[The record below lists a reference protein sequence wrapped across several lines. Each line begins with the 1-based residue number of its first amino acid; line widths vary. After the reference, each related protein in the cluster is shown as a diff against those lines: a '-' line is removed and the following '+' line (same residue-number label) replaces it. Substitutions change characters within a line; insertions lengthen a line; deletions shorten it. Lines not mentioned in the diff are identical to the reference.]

1 MLFRSPEYNQANP
14 PEAEVARDCDMA
26 IVCAGF
32 NSDTEREGGDRTF
45 ELPYEQ
51 ADMIRAVTAANP
63 RTIVV
68 LTGGGNMEM
77 ESWIGGAEAVLH
89 AWFPGQEGG
98 QAIAEVLFG
107 EVNPSGKLP
116 VSFERAPEDNPTSA
130 SYHSPD
136 KKSVFYSEGVFM
148 GYRGFDKSGI
158 RPRYAFGHG
167 LSYTTFDFSDLKLT
181 KSELRQGEGVSVSF
195 TVKNTGDRAGAT
207 VGQVYVH
214 DPESSEPRPVKELK
228 GFTKVMLKPG
238 ESKTVTVDLAPEAL
252 KFWHPSA
259 RKWVA
264 EAGKFE
270 VLVGPASDELPL
282 RAEFDLVATKP
293 R

>member
-1 MLFRSPEYNQANP
+1 MLFRS
-14 PEAEVARDCDMA
+14 
-26 IVCAGF
+26 
-32 NSDTEREGGDRTF
+32 
-45 ELPYEQ
+45 
-51 ADMIRAVTAANP
+51 
-63 RTIVV
+63 
-68 LTGGGNMEM
+68 
-77 ESWIGGAEAVLH
+77 
-89 AWFPGQEGG
+89 EGG

-238 ESKTVTVDLAPEAL
+238 ESKTVTVDLAPE
-252 KFWHPSA
+252 
-259 RKWVA
+259 
-264 EAGKFE
+264 EIG
-270 VLVGPASDELPL
+270 
-282 RAEFDLVATKP
+282 RAHV
-293 R
+293 